1 MQKIWNINKPIS
13 PGGVASV
20 MFLEELEMLAGA
32 GRVSRQEPMAL
43 HTTFQIGGPA
53 DYYVTPQKAGE
64 AAGIVRLC
72 QREQMPLTVIGN
84 GSNLLVSDKGV
95 RGVVMA
101 LEGSLAFRENRA
113 LLPKRASWSF
123 YDFFIKGTQVWAGAG
138 IPLSALAVRTA
149 AAGLSGLEYAGG
161 IPGTLG
167 GGIMMNAGAYG
178 GELADCLKEVL
189 LIRPDGE
196 LVLVAAAD
204 LKLGYRTSRMQQTG
218 EIVAGAHLQLSEGDA
233 EQALARIREFNA
245 RRREKQPLEYPSA
258 GSAFKRPE
266 GYFAGK
272 LIQEAGLSGFRIG
285 DAQISEKHCGFLI
298 NRGAAT
304 ATQVREL
311 IQEVQARV
319 WNQAGVRLEP
329 EIRLLGDW

>member
-1 MQKIWNINKPIS
+1 
-13 PGGVASV
+13 
-20 MFLEELEMLAGA
+20 
-32 GRVSRQEPMAL
+32 
-43 HTTFQIGGPA
+43 
-53 DYYVTPQKAGE
+53 
-64 AAGIVRLC
+64 
-72 QREQMPLTVIGN
+72 MPLTVIGN
-84 GSNLLVSDKGV
+84 GSNLLVSDKGI

-101 LEGSLAFRENRA
+101 LEGSVAFRENRA
-113 LLPKRASWSF
+113 PLPERASWSF

-204 LKLGYRTSRMQQTG
+204 LELGYRASRMQQTG
-218 EIVAGAHLQLSEGDA
+218 EIVAGACLQLSEGDA

-304 ATQVREL
+304 AAQVREL